1 MVQLTCSNGCSLGY
15 YVCPNTLVWGL
26 MYTTWCLLLC
36 CTCSDLDIVP
46 SKRRKKPTSGG
57 SGGGSRRSSG
67 RGGSDVLRAAME
79 AGIGQLMDMGFSRSK
94 ARDALQ
100 EFDCDVEAAVE
111 YLMQACM

>member
-1 MVQLTCSNGCSLGY
+1 
-15 YVCPNTLVWGL
+15 
-26 MYTTWCLLLC
+26 
-36 CTCSDLDIVP
+36 
-46 SKRRKKPTSGG
+46 
-57 SGGGSRRSSG
+57 
-67 RGGSDVLRAAME
+67 ME

>member
-1 MVQLTCSNGCSLGY
+1 
-15 YVCPNTLVWGL
+15 

-57 SGGGSRRSSG
+57 SGGGGSRRSSG